1 MVWCAE
7 AVYRQLR
14 TFTFGYVIETAV
26 IFDLLMN
33 YMHALC
39 LAFQVPVPVL
49 QELLL
54 QGPESLPHPWY
65 V

>member
-14 TFTFGYVIETAV
+14 TFTFGYVIETAL
-26 IFDLLMN
+26 ISDLLMN
-33 YMHALC
+33 YMRALC

-54 QGPESLPHPWY
+54 
-65 V
+65 